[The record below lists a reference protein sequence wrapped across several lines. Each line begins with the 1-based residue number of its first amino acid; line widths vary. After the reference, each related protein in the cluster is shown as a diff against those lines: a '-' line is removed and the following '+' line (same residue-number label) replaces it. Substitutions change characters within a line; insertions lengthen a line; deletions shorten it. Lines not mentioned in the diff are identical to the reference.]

1 MKKTIAILG
10 STGSIGVSTLSI
22 TDKKKKNFKIF
33 LLSANKNFTLI
44 CHQIKKYKPK
54 IFIISDKFIFEK
66 VKKKIKSKKTILLN
80 NFNQVKLKKKI
91 DISISA
97 IPGVAGLPPTVD
109 FIKFS
114 KKILIANKESIICG
128 WNLIKHNSQKYKTKI
143 VPVDSEHFS
152 ISKLLENH
160 KLKKIKKIYIT
171 ASGGPFLFLNKN
183 KFKTIKPKDALK
195 HPKWKMGKKITIDSA
210 TMMNKIFELIEAQK
224 LFNIP
229 KEKLDILIHPQSLVH
244 AIIVLKNGLTKFLY
258 HPTSMIIPISNAIYD
273 DKLNIEDFM
282 NIQKNKK
289 RDIEKNLSFMKVNHK
304 IFPMIKLK
312 KKINEYPSTPII
324 INAAN
329 EVLVDQFLRNKLP
342 FLGIFKTIKSIL
354 NDKKYKKYAIKR
366 ANNLNQIKMID
377 DWTKKLTL
385 KKIKTYE

>member
-1 MKKTIAILG
+1 M
-10 STGSIGVSTLSI
+10 
-22 TDKKKKNFKIF
+22 
-33 LLSANKNFTLI
+33 
-44 CHQIKKYKPK
+44 
-54 IFIISDKFIFEK
+54 
-66 VKKKIKSKKTILLN
+66 
-80 NFNQVKLKKKI
+80 
-91 DISISA
+91 
-97 IPGVAGLPPTVD
+97 
-109 FIKFS
+109 
-114 KKILIANKESIICG
+114 
-128 WNLIKHNSQKYKTKI
+128 
-143 VPVDSEHFS
+143 
-152 ISKLLENH
+152 
-160 KLKKIKKIYIT
+160 
-171 ASGGPFLFLNKN
+171 FLNKN

-210 TMMNKIFELIEAQK
+210 TMMNKILELIEAQK

-229 KEKLDILIHPQSLVH
+229 NEKLDILIHPQSLVH

-273 DKLNIEDFM
+273 DKLNIEDFI
-282 NIQKNKK
+282 NIQKNRK

-329 EVLVDQFLRNKLP
+329 EVLVDHFLRNKLP

-366 ANNLNQIKMID
+366 ANNLNQINMID

-385 KKIKTYE
+385 KKIRTYE